1 MTSRNGHASLHQ
13 DPRLGVHSF
22 ICSVT
27 VWGVKAPRVPRA
39 VLGAEDAAG
48 LLCDSPTPD
57 TYHVA
62 LGLRWRGS
70 ELPELHIST
79 SLLHGASSYLE
90 DEIRTRSRSVTA

>member
-1 MTSRNGHASLHQ
+1 MTSRNGHASLHRA
-13 DPRLGVHSF
+13 PRLGVHSF
-22 ICSVT
+22 IRSLT
-27 VWGVKAPRVPRA
+27 VWGVPRA

-48 LLCDSPTPD
+48 LLCGSPTPD

-70 ELPELHIST
+70 ELPELHVST
-79 SLLHGASSYLE
+79 SLLHEASSYLE